1 MPRIERAV
9 SALFRLIAKHGNTG
23 EIDDANSHTTGAGV
37 GFMLHLMIQS
47 RLRRP
52 VVVIGLMGALLLLAG
67 CTALS
72 STTRRAG
79 QASVTTLKGMAH
91 VSRATSH
98 ASVTRP
104 DVPRYADA
112 DAFVRSQRRQL
123 ARQAAAGG
131 GEDIDALAV
140 LLRKPDNRALAR
152 WMQAHY
158 HALFSDRSV
167 SASTIVSRI
176 DAQAG

>member
-1 MPRIERAV
+1 M
-9 SALFRLIAKHGNTG
+9 SN
-23 EIDDANSHTTGAGV
+23 
-37 GFMLHLMIQS
+37 LMIES
-47 RLRRP
+47 RHRLL
-52 VVVIGLMGALLLLAG
+52 VVIMLMTALTMLAG

-79 QASVTTLKGMAH
+79 QASVATLKGVAH
-91 VSRATSH
+91 VSRATSN
-98 ASVTRP
+98 ASVTQP

-112 DAFVRSQRRQL
+112 DAFVRSQRQQL

-131 GEDIDALAV
+131 GEDIDALAF
-140 LLRKPDNRALAR
+140 LLNKPDNRALAR

-158 HALFSDRSV
+158 HSLFSNRSV
-167 SASTIVSRI
+167 SASTIVVRI